1 MIEQKKGA
9 ESNKENKLDLI
20 NAIALKRGFFWPS
33 AEIYGGKAGLF
44 SYGHLG
50 KAIKSNFENSW
61 RNFFIKRG
69 ENCYE
74 IEYSNILPEQVFLAS
89 GHLENFNDPFVECK
103 KCHFRFRADQFIE
116 DSLKIN
122 AGEKSLDELNLII
135 TKNKLKCPN
144 CKSSELESPKWFNMM
159 FPIQIGATGSKD
171 LAYLS
176 PETAQGAFL
185 AFKREFEATRKK
197 LPLGIGIIGKAFRNE
212 ISPRQ
217 MFFRLRE
224 FSQAELQIFFDSNQI
239 NKIDERVWKEISKE
253 DLQVLPQN
261 QKDKIKKFINIKIDE
276 LNKKYDI
283 PKFYLFQMYKM
294 QKFYLDILNF
304 PKDKFRFRELNE
316 KERAFYNK
324 IHWDIEAYFDLF
336 EDFKELGGI
345 HYRTDH
351 DLLGHQTIS
360 KENLEV
366 FYDEKKFIP
375 HVIELSLG
383 VDRNILAFLDLFFK
397 EEKQNERTIFLFP
410 DVLSPIFVCV
420 FPLVN
425 KEKMPERAEEIYN
438 NLKEKTTVFY
448 DDSGSIGKRYR
459 RADEIG
465 VKYCITVDGETLKD
479 KTVTIRDR
487 DTMKQ
492 KRVKISDLIK
502 ELNL

>member
-1 MIEQKKGA
+1 MAEQKTNQ
-9 ESNKENKLDLI
+9 SPNTENNFELI

-50 KAIKSNFENSW
+50 KTLKSNFENSW
-61 RNFFIKRG
+61 RKFFIKNS

-103 KCHFRFRADQFIE
+103 KCHFRFKADQFLE

-122 AGEKSLDELNLII
+122 ASEKSIEDMSSLII
-135 TKNKLKCPN
+135 KNKLKCPN
-144 CKSSELESPKWFNMM
+144 CKSPELEPPKWFNMM

-197 LPLGIGIIGKAFRNE
+197 IPLGIGIIGKAFRNE

-224 FSQAELQIFFDSNQI
+224 FSQAELQIFFDPDKI
-239 NKIDERVWKEISKE
+239 DKIDEKIWKEISKSE
-253 DLQVLPQN
+253 LQILS
-261 QKDKIKKFINIKIDE
+261 QKEKIKTFNNVKILD
-276 LNKKYDI
+276 LHKRYNI
-283 PKFYLFQMYKM
+283 PKLYLFQMYRM
-294 QKFYLDILNF
+294 QKFYLDILQF
-304 PKDKFRFRELNE
+304 PKEKFRFRELGE

-336 EDFKELGGI
+336 GEFKELGGI

-351 DLLGHQTIS
+351 DLSGHQKIS

-366 FYDEKKFIP
+366 FYEEKRFIP

-383 VDRNILAFLDLFFK
+383 IDRNILAFLDLFFK
-397 EEKQNERTIFLFP
+397 EEKQNERTIFSFP
-410 DVLSPIFVCV
+410 DKLTPILVCV

-425 KEKMPERAEEIYN
+425 KEGMPEKAEEIYN
-438 NLKEKTTVFY
+438 ILKNQTTVFY
-448 DDSGSIGKRYR
+448 DDSASIGKRYR

-465 VKYCITVDGETLKD
+465 VKYCITVDGDTIKN

-487 DTMKQ
+487 DSMKQ
-492 KRVKISDLIK
+492 RRVKISELVK
-502 ELNL
+502 ELGI

>member
-1 MIEQKKGA
+1 M
-9 ESNKENKLDLI
+9 ENKNKVEETKMDLI
-20 NAIALKRGFFWPS
+20 TTIALKRGFFWPS

-50 KAIKSNFENSW
+50 KTLKNNFEASW
-61 RNFFIKRG
+61 RKFFIKDN

-74 IEYSNILPEQVFLAS
+74 IEYSSILPEQVFVAS
-89 GHLENFNDPFVECK
+89 GHLENFNDPLIECK

-116 DSLKIN
+116 DNLKIN
-122 AGEKSLDELNLII
+122 AGEKSIEDMNDLIV
-135 TKNKLKCPN
+135 KNKLKCPN
-144 CKSSELESPKWFNMM
+144 CKANDFDSVKWFNMM
-159 FPIQIGATGSKD
+159 FPIQIGATGKD
-171 LAYLS
+171 MAYLA

-224 FSQAELQIFFDSNQI
+224 FSQAELQMFFDSDEI
-239 NKIDERVWKEISKE
+239 NNLDEKIWKEISKE
-253 DLQVLPQN
+253 ELQVLPQD
-261 QKDKIKKFINIKIDE
+261 QKDSKKTFIAIKIDE
-276 LNKKYDI
+276 LNKKYKI
-283 PKFYLFQMYKM
+283 PKFYLLQMSKM
-294 QKFYLDILNF
+294 QKFYLEILKF
-304 PKDKFRFRELNE
+304 PKDKFRFRELND

-324 IHWDIEAYFDLF
+324 IHWDIEAYFDF
-336 EDFKELGGI
+336 FNEFKELGGI

-351 DLLGHQTIS
+351 DLAGHQKQS

-366 FYDEKKFIP
+366 FYNEKKFTP

-383 VDRNILAFLDLFFK
+383 IDRNILAFLDIFFK
-397 EEKQNERTIFLFP
+397 EEKQNERTTFSFP
-410 DVLSPIFVCV
+410 DVLSPIFVSV

-425 KEKMPERAEEIYN
+425 KEGMPEKAEEIYN
-438 NLKEKTTVFY
+438 MLKEKTTAFY
-448 DDSGSIGKRYR
+448 DDSASIGKRYR

-465 VKYCITVDGETLKD
+465 VKYCITVDGDSLKD

-487 DTMKQ
+487 DSMKQ
-492 KRVKISDLIK
+492 RRVKISELVK